1 MTVVSLCI
9 YEKSAGSCML
19 KNCFSAPVVVGN
31 FPAIYGK
38 IYDLNVITGM
48 HVSLRFNLESVM

>member
-1 MTVVSLCI
+1 
-9 YEKSAGSCML
+9 ML
-19 KNCFSAPVVVGN
+19 KNCCSAPVVVGN

-48 HVSLRFNLESVM
+48 HVRLRFNLESVM